1 MGMLPRFLADF
12 LAKIE
17 EPPSY
22 SLSGAPDDAVARI
35 SLGGIMK
42 TMLIA
47 ACAAALLAGC
57 QTTQQAAQTMRSEW
71 VGESAD
77 SFFVANG
84 PPVSSFPRDNGGQIY
99 TWRGGEASIV
109 RPGSV
114 QTRRVPAQTLDG
126 RRTTTTTVTYQPA
139 QRVNYVCEAQIAA
152 DAEGKIESIRISRD
166 SGGMFLSFSRCGEL
180 FNRG

>member
-1 MGMLPRFLADF
+1 
-12 LAKIE
+12 
-17 EPPSY
+17 
-22 SLSGAPDDAVARI
+22 
-35 SLGGIMK
+35 MK

-57 QTTQQAAQTMRSEW
+57 QTTEQAAQTMRSDW

-84 PPVSSFPRDNGGQIY
+84 PPVSSFPRDSGGQIY

-109 RPGSV
+109 RPGSY
-114 QTRRVPAQTLDG
+114 QTRRVPTQTLDG
-126 RRTTTTTVTYQPA
+126 RRSTTTTVTYQPP

-152 DAEGKIESIRISRD
+152 DAQGMIESIRISRD
-166 SGGMFLSFSRCGEL
+166 TGGMFLSFSRCSEL